1 MAPEVAPVNVFKSTI
16 GFTVRTAPHTLA
28 HNGSGAARCVLAPK
42 YQEKRMLRRLLFL
55 ALALVAVLPAQDPP
69 ARAGRL
75 SFISGPVSLQPA
87 GVTDWAPATINRPLT
102 TGDQLFADKG
112 ARAEVHVPG
121 AAFRLGDRTAFQFL
135 NLDDQHAQ
143 VRLSEGAL
151 DVRVRR
157 LEGNIEI
164 DTPNM
169 ALTISRPGEYRLDA
183 NPDTMQ
189 TYVTV
194 RDGEGHV
201 TGPGGAFAVHMGEQA
216 AIFGK
221 DQAARYK
228 VYQAPG
234 YDSFDKWVISRNRH
248 EDRYAQSRH
257 VSPDV
262 VGYQDLDE
270 YGSWRAAPGYG
281 EVWVPSVTQAGW
293 APYQY
298 GSWAWVEPWGWTWVD
313 EEPWGF
319 APFHY
324 GRWAY
329 IDGFWGWCP
338 GPIAVAPVYA
348 PALVAWVGFGGG
360 FGVSIGFGGGFGV
373 GWFPLGPSDVF
384 IPGYAASR
392 AYVTRINVTNTAV
405 INNGY
410 VANVYDQYART
421 GSVPVQT
428 YMNRTVPGAVMA
440 VPQNALTGARPV
452 QQAAV
457 KVQPNQI
464 RAIKT
469 AMPAPR
475 VAPQIASVLG
485 HPVSGSGAAHPPAAV
500 IDRPVVARETPPAP
514 RPSFQQQQ
522 ALLAKNP
529 GRPLPAA
536 QLQQI
541 ARSAPE
547 ARPNVSVVAQAR
559 PVSPLVANATAPRN
573 LPAGT
578 ENAPRPGPS
587 TATAP
592 RRTPAPARAQNGSS
606 RVPAVRPAPS
616 HSQPRIPAKQNRP
629 YEPPSAQ
636 HRLARST
643 ARPQT
648 HAHAAQKPARASN
661 SRPTHTQASQKRTYS
676 ASARAARPQPTH
688 TASRSKTHK
697 HASQK
702 RIYTARASNPQNPAP
717 THARASLPR
726 EQLHAQARPA
736 PPLGRVQAPQHTQP
750 PPTREPAERRALR
763 GPDHH

>member
-1 MAPEVAPVNVFKSTI
+1 
-16 GFTVRTAPHTLA
+16 
-28 HNGSGAARCVLAPK
+28 
-42 YQEKRMLRRLLFL
+42 MLRRLLFV
-55 ALALVAVLPAQDPP
+55 ALASVAVLAAQDPP

-75 SFISGPVSLQPA
+75 SYISGSVSFQPA
-87 GVTDWAPATINRPLT
+87 GVTDWAPATVNRPLT
-102 TGDQLFADKG
+102 TGDQLFADNG

-143 VRLSEGAL
+143 VRLSEGIL

-157 LEGNIEI
+157 LEGNIEV
-164 DTPNM
+164 DSPNM
-169 ALTISRPGEYRLDA
+169 AFTISRPGEYRLDT

-194 RDGEGHV
+194 RDGEGQV

-216 AIFGK
+216 AIVGK

-228 VYQAPG
+228 VYQAPRH
-234 YDSFDKWVISRNRH
+234 DSFDAWVISRSRH
-248 EDRYAQSRH
+248 EDRYAQSRY

-298 GSWAWVEPWGWTWVD
+298 GNWAWVEPWGWTWVD
-313 EEPWGF
+313 DEPWGF
-319 APFHY
+319 APYHY

-360 FGVSIGFGGGFGV
+360 FGVSLGFGGGLGV

-392 AYVTRINVTNTAV
+392 AYVTRINVTNARI
-405 INNGY
+405 INEGS
-410 VANVYDQYART
+410 VANVYNQYART
-421 GSVPVQT
+421 GSVPVST
-428 YMNRTVPGAVMA
+428 YMNRTAPGAVMA
-440 VPQNALTGARPV
+440 VPQSALTGARPV

-457 KVQPNQI
+457 KVPPNQI

-469 AMPAPR
+469 ADTAPR
-475 VAPQIASVLG
+475 VAPQVASVLG
-485 HPVSGSGAAHPPAAV
+485 HPVSGAGAAHPPAAV
-500 IDRPVVARETPPAP
+500 TDRPVVAREAPPTP

-536 QLQQI
+536 QLQQL

-547 ARPNVSVVAQAR
+547 ARPNVRVVAQSR
-559 PVSPLVANATAPRN
+559 PVAPLVANAPAPRN
-573 LPAGT
+573 LPAGA

-592 RRTPAPARAQNGSS
+592 RPYEPPSAQPRTARTPLRKPVPAQVQNRSS
-606 RVPAVRPAPS
+606 HAPAVRPAPS
-616 HSQPRIPAKQNRP
+616 HSQPRIPAKSNRP

-636 HRLARST
+636 HRLARAVPPQNHVQATQKRNNQART
-643 ARPQT
+643 AHAQPTYTASRSQT
-648 HAHAAQKPARASN
+648 HTHASQKRSYQTRASN
-661 SRPTHTQASQKRTYS
+661 S
-676 ASARAARPQPTH
+676 QPTH
-688 TASRSKTHK
+688 TASRSHTHAQ
-697 HASQK
+697 ASQK
-702 RIYTARASNPQNPAP
+702 RNNQARAAHAQPTHTASRSQTHAQARQSQPAP
-717 THARASLPR
+717 TSARASLPQG
-726 EQLHAQARPA
+726 QLHAQARPA
-736 PPLGRVQAPQHTQP
+736 PPLGHVGAPPHIQP
-750 PPTREPAERRALR
+750 PPVQRPADRSASPAR
-763 GPDHH
+763 GQPEHH

>member
-1 MAPEVAPVNVFKSTI
+1 
-16 GFTVRTAPHTLA
+16 
-28 HNGSGAARCVLAPK
+28 
-42 YQEKRMLRRLLFL
+42 MLRRLLFV
-55 ALALVAVLPAQDPP
+55 ALASAALLAAQDPP
-69 ARAGRL
+69 SRAGRL
-75 SFISGPVSLQPA
+75 SYISGSVSLQPA
-87 GVTDWAPATINRPLT
+87 GVTDWAPATVNRPLT
-102 TGDQLFADKG
+102 TGDQLFADHG
-112 ARAEVHVPG
+112 ARAEVNVPG

-135 NLDDQHAQ
+135 NLDDRHAQ
-143 VRLSEGAL
+143 VRLSEGTL

-157 LEGNIEI
+157 LEGNVEI
-164 DTPNM
+164 DAPNM
-169 ALTISRPGEYRLDA
+169 AFTISRPGEYRLDT

-194 RDGEGHV
+194 RDGEGQA

-216 AIFGK
+216 AIVGQ

-228 VYQAPG
+228 VYRAPG
-234 YDSFDKWVISRNRH
+234 YDGFDNWVISRNRH
-248 EDRYAQSRH
+248 EDRYAQSRY

-293 APYQY
+293 APYQD

-313 EEPWGF
+313 DEPWGF

-329 IDGFWGWCP
+329 IDGYWGWCP

-348 PALVAWVGFGGG
+348 PALVAWLGFGGG
-360 FGVSIGFGGGFGV
+360 FGVSIGFGGGLGV

-392 AYVTRINVTNTAV
+392 AYVTRINVANTSV
-405 INNGY
+405 INRGY
-410 VANVYDQYART
+410 VANAYNQYART
-421 GSVPVQT
+421 GSVPVRT
-428 YMNRTVPGAVMA
+428 YMNRTVPGAVIA

-475 VAPQIASVLG
+475 VAPQMASVLG
-485 HPVSGSGAAHPPAAV
+485 HPVSGAGAVHPPAAV
-500 IDRPVVARETPPAP
+500 MSRPVVARETPPRA

-536 QLQQI
+536 QLQQL

-547 ARPNVSVVAQAR
+547 ARPNVRVVAQAR
-559 PVSPLVANATAPRN
+559 PVAPLVAHATAPRN
-573 LPAGT
+573 LPTGG
-578 ENAPRPGPS
+578 EKVPKPGPS

-592 RRTPAPARAQNGSS
+592 RPYEPPSAQPRTAQTPRTPAPARAQNGSPH
-606 RVPAVRPAPS
+606 VPAVRPAPS

-648 HAHAAQKPARASN
+648 HAHA
-661 SRPTHTQASQKRTYS
+661 SQKRTYS
-676 ASARAARPQPTH
+676 ASARAAHSHPTH
-688 TASRSKTHK
+688 TAPRSQRHT

-702 RIYTARASNPQNPAP
+702 RTYSARAAHPKPSP

-736 PPLGRVQAPQHTQP
+736 PLPGRVQAPQHIQP
-750 PPTREPAERRALR
+750 PPLREPAERSAPPQR
-763 GPDHH
+763 GPEHH